1 MGNGVETTDNKQ
13 AATDLLNRDHKKVL
27 KLLRRYSRGM
37 LGAYF
42 VPPMFFGIPEVI
54 KPEQYDE
61 KANTGDF
68 EEIQFVSGLLHFWSF
83 FFVNCTKVS
92 CHFYLH

>member
-13 AATDLLNRDHKKVL
+13 AATDLLNRDHKKIL

-61 KANTGDF
+61 KANTGNL
-68 EEIQFVSGLLHFWSF
+68 EEIRFITFLVFWF
-83 FFVNCTKVS
+83 FG
-92 CHFYLH
+92 